1 MRQILSPRFNGWIAR
16 AILRLGAIS
25 GRNTAMALAG
35 LLAFASVAFSQT
47 ANDRFVRIATFPV
60 FLNTC
65 DGQPDE
71 CINETTVSEIVAAS
85 EDGETLVY
93 TDSPG
98 QRIGFVDISDPAD
111 PQPAGIMEMGGEP
124 TSVGVSRDYALV
136 AVNTSESFASPSGQ
150 LRIVHIPSKSLV
162 RTIELGGQPDAVAVS
177 ANRRYAAI
185 AIENERNEDLCV
197 GGALNGEEADED
209 ECVDGGGVLGGLPQL
224 PAGFLVIVDTV
235 GAPSNWATRNVSLT
249 GLAARSPNDPEVEFV
264 DINSYNVAVVTLQE
278 NNHIVLVDLATGAIR
293 GHFSAGNA
301 GLTAVDDDDN
311 SLIELNASLSGIPR
325 EPDAVAWISPSE
337 LATADEG
344 DLVGGSRGFTIFRD
358 NGSIRF
364 TSGNSVEHLAARI
377 GHYPDARSDAKGSEP
392 EGIEYGL
399 YGSQRFLFVGSER
412 SSFIAVYRIP
422 TFGSPELVQVLPATL
437 GPEGLLAIPSRNLFV
452 ASSEED
458 AREDTFRA
466 AITIY
471 QLKASQPTYP
481 TIVSANRSNGSPIP
495 WGALSALSGHPFD
508 PNRAYAIYDSFYE
521 ATRIFTLDVSQKPAV
536 IDGEIVLADRSGNA
550 LNLDAE
556 GIAARTSGGFW
567 IASEG
572 SGSCAAPGDC
582 ADVASRNLLLEVD
595 AFGRVLRQI
604 RLPAEVEGLQLSNG
618 YEGVAVTGSGDSE
631 VVYVAFQREWLDDP
645 SGMVRIGRYEVAT
658 GAWTFLYYPLDAPES
673 PNGGWIG
680 LSEIVAVNDS
690 TLAVI
695 ERDNQANLD
704 ARVKKIYRFP
714 VGGVNAQPQ
723 GGVFPVVNK
732 TLVRDVLPD
741 MAAGNGLIIEKL
753 EGLGILANRNVLI
766 VTDNDGTDDSSG
778 ETQLIDL
785 GRIL

>member
-1 MRQILSPRFNGWIAR
+1 MRQILSPQFHRRIAR
-16 AILRLGAIS
+16 ATRSFGSASSGNRTAAAI
-25 GRNTAMALAG
+25 A
-35 LLAFASVAFSQT
+35 LLAFATVALSQT
-47 ANDRFVRIATFPV
+47 ANDRFVRIASFPV

-65 DGQPDE
+65 DGQTDE
-71 CINETTVSEIVAAS
+71 CVNEATVSEIVTAS
-85 EDGETLVY
+85 EDGETLIY

-98 QRIGFVDISDPAD
+98 ERIGFVDIGDPAD

-136 AVNTSESFASPSGQ
+136 AVNTSESFANPSGQ
-150 LRIVHIPSKSLV
+150 LRIVHIPSQTLV

-197 GGALNGEEADED
+197 GGTLNGEEADED
-209 ECVDGGGVLGGLPQL
+209 DCVDGGGVLGGLPQL

-235 GAPSNWATRNVSLT
+235 GAPSGWAIRTVSLT
-249 GLAARSPNDPEVEFV
+249 GLADKFSSDPEVEFV
-264 DINSYNVAVVTLQE
+264 DINSYNVAAVTLQE

-293 GHFSAGNA
+293 GDFSAGNA
-301 GLTAVDDDDN
+301 SLTAVDDDDN
-311 SLIELNASLSGIPR
+311 SLIELNASISGIPR
-325 EPDAVAWISPSE
+325 EPDAVTWISPSE

-344 DLVGGSRGFTIFRD
+344 DLDGGSRGFTIFRD

-377 GHYPDARSDAKGSEP
+377 GHYPDARSDAKGTEP

-412 SSFIAVYRIP
+412 SSFVAVYRIP
-422 TFGSPELVQVLPATL
+422 AFGSPVLVQVLPATL
-437 GPEGLLAIPSRNLFV
+437 GPEGLLAIPKRNLFV

-458 AREDTFRA
+458 AREDTIRA

-471 QLKASQPTYP
+471 QLKAAQPTYP
-481 TIVSANRSNGSPIP
+481 TVVSANRPDGTPIP

-508 PNRAYAIYDSFYE
+508 PNRAYTIYDSFYE
-521 ATRIFTLDVSQKPAV
+521 ATRIFTLDASKTPAV
-536 IDGEIVLADRSGNA
+536 IDGEIVLTDRAGNT

-556 GIAARTSGGFW
+556 GLAARADGGFW

-582 ADVASRNLLLEVD
+582 PDVASRNLLIEVD
-595 AFGRVLRQI
+595 AFGRVQRQI
-604 RLPAEVEGLQLSNG
+604 RLPAEVDDLQLNNG

-645 SGMVRIGRYEVAT
+645 SGMVRIGRYQVAT
-658 GAWTFLYYPLDAPES
+658 GEWAFLYYPLDAPES
-673 PNGGWIG
+673 PNGGWVG
-680 LSEIVAVNDS
+680 LSEIVAVNDT

-695 ERDNQANLD
+695 ERDNQANTD
-704 ARVKKIYRFP
+704 ARVKKLYRFP
-714 VGGVNAQPQ
+714 VGNVEAQPQ
-723 GGVFPVVNK
+723 GGEFPVVNK

-753 EGLGILANRNVLI
+753 EGLGILANRDVLI

-778 ETQLIDL
+778 ETQLINL
-785 GRIL
+785 GGIL